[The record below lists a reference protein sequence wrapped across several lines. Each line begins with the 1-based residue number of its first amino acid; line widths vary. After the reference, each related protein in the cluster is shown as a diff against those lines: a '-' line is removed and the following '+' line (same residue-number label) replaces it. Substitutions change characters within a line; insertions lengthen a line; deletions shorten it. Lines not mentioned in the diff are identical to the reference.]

1 MSKQGERE
9 SNVIARAKVEI
20 TVNDFHEWV
29 HAYPKEEYPKIMMP
43 RSELK
48 ISAEVDFFDRDF
60 LEYLVGMEEEE
71 TI

>member
-29 HAYPKEEYPKIMMP
+29 YAYPKEEYPKIVMP
-43 RSELK
+43 RSEIK
-48 ISAEVDFFDRDF
+48 ITAEVDFLDRDF
-60 LEYLVGMEEEE
+60 LEDLAGVEDES
-71 TI
+71 